1 MHVCLSRAFAPCGL
15 LAPVLPR
22 RAFGAC
28 STQTGRPGRPRPL
41 RAFPTTEEAGD
52 VSTLEEGMAINTWE
66 HLGQKLR
73 VAMPRGARLSS
84 DLSPITTPAE
94 ECEASLHKYQLKLG
108 APVFP
113 NVERPPLQSYPAP
126 LDLTPA
132 DPEAAPVPL
141 LKISDGPLFT
151 AAECDAIVAEAEER
165 EEWVIGGA
173 WHKNQVLLAF
183 ECSSSLLC
191 PEPSARAACCLLP
204 AGAC

>member
-1 MHVCLSRAFAPCGL
+1 M
-15 LAPVLPR
+15 
-22 RAFGAC
+22 
-28 STQTGRPGRPRPL
+28 
-41 RAFPTTEEAGD
+41 
-52 VSTLEEGMAINTWE
+52 STLEEGMAINTWE